1 MANEP
6 VKPKQIWF
14 DIETTGIG
22 APSKGFHF
30 LHSSVLEISFG
41 GNKGIIKDLAASPN
55 LGPKSQISH
64 WSREKAWEPL
74 LRRGV
79 PILTE
84 KEIIGKFIKQLE
96 MNAGAELI
104 GWNIGYKAEAPGLQ
118 QALRG
123 YDVTGLMARATRY
136 GLQDQMK
143 AAFEGVKLRDIG
155 QEFMVRVGQRMFEDP
170 NRIERILKRKGLS
183 PELYDSTRGYA
194 KQIRISK
201 SVYGARNVQDVAR
214 YMSTSG
220 VRVAGWSQENTLRIF
235 RWLEGQGDIELGD
248 KLLAAELQD
257 QWNEK
262 IPKGHK
268 NYLGSQQALDIIR
281 GQAAHQAQF
290 DVAVARLLT
299 SKIDNFDSYIDDDN
313 FESFV
318 RYWAAL
324 TERQKAL
331 NTITF
336 GGFTGDKIQ
345 DILEGSWFRNL
356 PTEAELEKD
365 RAEWKK
371 NPANRGKIFPPD
383 VNPTTVTKESFLK
396 DVADAASTKYGGK
409 GALPKGFS
417 DWGAVIKDLKRGE
430 SLAYK
435 HGLREAGL
443 LTELFGAKAAK
454 QAGQAADVLAQQTL
468 KTVEATLGSPA
479 KQVVRETGEAVGKA
493 VSSLSGKGAMLTV
506 AALTAGAAGPLHL
519 LGTNADSYKEEIAGH
534 WKHVLF
540 AENPEVN
547 RIPGTDHLYN
557 TVRGLPHQGVAHFN
571 RPLNVDFGSGWI
583 PANGNAL
590 LLSDPDHTL
599 EGNFEAMRRVQAAI
613 ADDKVNDEEYN
624 SFLRALRYREDT
636 RISSYYTEDMPYL
649 DRALNYLLRAP
660 APGEPNE
667 IFGVRIDDSVMDFR
681 REVLQDREK
690 HLDFKAQLANEQR
703 AAQENLGRF
712 KRSDLF
718 DANLQEYSEMALQA
732 RGLRAVNLNDF
743 KLEVEDAD
751 TLLLRRKGLF
761 SMFDDP
767 ISVRLSGI
775 DAPETGGHKE
785 SGLLASLRIN
795 QEQPY
800 GREAAQQLVSLLE
813 NSENHQLLVS
823 SEPQTYGRYTGVI
836 FGELGERDWSD
847 INSWGDSGLG
857 EQVNLNM
864 ELLRRGAVAA
874 LPFGSSQSDL
884 ISRVAAA
891 EAETQAA
898 EAELG
903 MWQYSRYKATRKMT
917 ELLRNPITFNT
928 FTTKH
933 KLANNLDLAA
943 YASYLEST
951 GDTKRN
957 LTRGDIQLLKNMS
970 GSLRRHGYSGS
981 RRPNYMKGY
990 NKSGRTFG
998 SFAPPPAVDYGD
1010 KQIFQRKIPYT
1021 RPWASG
1027 DDDFYNTI
1035 EAFRHEGQAYRG
1047 RRRTDFGSG
1056 WDGYKSARKSHPMED
1071 SPNVGAT
1078 ASPSVPSKPDAAR
1091 SKENIVRGHTEKYKS
1106 MRNTHTRKG
1115 ISTTISQLQSQVQ
1128 GKNSSPGDLALES
1141 KKFSW
1146 DSDPSRGSKT
1156 QTKVDNFQIPNSIK
1170 GVDYVDKN
1178 KAIAN
1183 NLAAN
1188 KRKVKF
1194 YNGHRDAV
1202 IRRSVHAFDSGKRSK
1217 KGSGVGRIII

>member
-1 MANEP
+1 MANKP

-22 APSKGFHF
+22 GPSKGFHF

-41 GNKGIIKDLAASPN
+41 GNKGLIQDLAASPN
-55 LGPKSQISH
+55 LGPGSQISH

-79 PILTE
+79 PVLTE
-84 KEIIGKFIKQLE
+84 REIIGKFIKQLE
-96 MNAGAELI
+96 NNAGAELI

-118 QALRG
+118 QALKG
-123 YDVTGLMARATRY
+123 YDVTGLMARATKY
-136 GLQDQMK
+136 GLQDKMQ

-155 QEFMVRVGQRMFEDP
+155 QEFMVRAGQRMFQDP
-170 NRIERILKRKGLS
+170 NEIERILKQKGLS
-183 PELYDSTRGYA
+183 PELYDSTRAYA
-194 KQIRISK
+194 KQINISK
-201 SVYGARNVQDVAR
+201 SVYGAQSVQDIAR

-220 VRVAGWSQENTLRIF
+220 VRVAGWSQENTLKVF
-235 RWLEGQGDIELGD
+235 RWLEGQGDVELGD
-248 KLLAAELQD
+248 RLLAAELQE

-268 NYLGSQQALDIIR
+268 SYMGSQQALDVIK

-331 NTITF
+331 NSIAF
-336 GGFTGDKIQ
+336 GGFTGNKVH
-345 DILEGSWFRNL
+345 DILEGGWFKNL
-356 PTEAELEKD
+356 PTEAQLEKD

-383 VNPTTVTKESFLK
+383 INPATVTKESFLK
-396 DVADAASTKYGGK
+396 DVADAASTKYGGT
-409 GALPKGFS
+409 GALPKGFN

-435 HGLREAGL
+435 HGLKEAGL
-443 LTELFGAKAAK
+443 LTELFGAKAVK
-454 QAGQAADVLAQQTL
+454 QAGEAANFVAQKTL
-468 KTVEATLGSPA
+468 KTVEATLGSSA
-479 KQVVRETGEAVGKA
+479 KKVVRETGEAIGKG
-493 VSSLSGKGAMLTV
+493 VKSLSGKGGMLTI

-519 LGTNADSYKEEIAGH
+519 LGTNADSYKDEIAGH

-540 AENPEVN
+540 AEEPAVN

-557 TVRGLPHQGVAHFN
+557 TIRGLPHQGVAHFN

-583 PANGNAL
+583 PSNGNSL

-599 EGNFEAMRRVQAAI
+599 EGNFEAMIRVQSAI
-613 ADDKVNDEEYN
+613 ADEKVDDEEYN
-624 SFLRALRYREDT
+624 SFIRALRFREDT

-649 DRALNYLLRAP
+649 DRAQNYLLRAP
-660 APGEPNE
+660 APGDPNE
-667 IFGVRIDDSVMDFR
+667 IFGVRIDPSVMDFR
-681 REVLQDREK
+681 REILQDREK
-690 HLDFKAQLANEQR
+690 HLDFKAELAKEQR

-712 KRSDLF
+712 KRSELF
-718 DANLQEYSEMALQA
+718 ETNLQDYSEIALEAQ
-732 RGLRAVNLNDF
+732 GLRAVNLRDF
-743 KLEVEDAD
+743 ELEVEVAD
-751 TLLLRRKGLF
+751 TLLLSRKGLF
-761 SMFDDP
+761 NMFDDP

-775 DAPETGGHKE
+775 DAPETADHAEG
-785 SGLLASLRIN
+785 GLLASLRIN
-795 QEQPY
+795 QAQPY

-813 NSENHQLLVS
+813 NSEDHQLLVS

-836 FGELGERDWSD
+836 FGELDEGDWND
-847 INSWGDSGLG
+847 FNSWGDSGLG

-874 LPFGSSQSDL
+874 LPFGSPQDDF
-884 ISRVAAA
+884 ISRVTAA
-891 EAETQAA
+891 EAEEQAA
-898 EAELG
+898 DSELG

-917 ELLRNPITFNT
+917 ELLKNPITFNT
-928 FTTKH
+928 FTARH
-933 KLANNLDLAA
+933 KLAKNLDLAA
-943 YASYLEST
+943 YASFLEST
-951 GDTKRN
+951 GNTKRD
-957 LTRGDIQLLKNMS
+957 LTKADTDLIKSMS

-981 RRPNYMKGY
+981 KRPNYMKGY

-1010 KQIFQRKIPYT
+1010 KQIFRRKIPYT

-1056 WDGYKSARKSHPMED
+1056 WDGYKSARKLHPMED

-1078 ASPSVPSKPDAAR
+1078 ASPSASSKPNAAR

-1106 MRNTHTRKG
+1106 MRDAHTRQG
-1115 ISTTISQLQSQVQ
+1115 ISTTTSQLRSQVQ
-1128 GKNSSPGDLALES
+1128 GKNSRPSKLSLDN

-1146 DSDPSRGSKT
+1146 DSDPSRGSKK

-1170 GVDYVDKN
+1170 DADYIDKE

-1183 NLAAN
+1183 SLATN
-1188 KRKVKF
+1188 KRRVKF

-1202 IRRSVHAFDSGKRSK
+1202 VRRSAHAFDSGKRSK